1 MRADKII
8 GKPDIARIKAWMS
21 GGGRKILVYHRDADG
36 VCSAS
41 LFLKFFSGF
50 ETLPREGP
58 VIDNDFLKV
67 LIGKKPDVLVFLD
80 IPVDQEWKK
89 IHKLQESV
97 PGMKMMILDH
107 HIPVKDMNSE
117 RLVHIN
123 PMFHGDAYI
132 PASCVMFH
140 LLKGM
145 GFAVD
150 EWMWIAIIGLIGD
163 YGMKDCAWMMKE
175 YDAKKMEP
183 PCESLFRASDIISSS
198 ITLKGAEGAEKS
210 LRLIVSSQKYDD
222 LRKSEELKRWNEIVQ
237 GEVRKIVDD
246 FEKSKET
253 VPNKNIIFYEIRSKM
268 NITSIIATITAEKH
282 PEAIIIIRKRSGDF
296 WKISMRCQEGNVN
309 VGDLAKFASDGIG
322 SGGGHVKSSGA
333 LVNSWETF
341 KERVF
346 LYIEKA

>member
-1 MRADKII
+1 
-8 GKPDIARIKAWMS
+8 
-21 GGGRKILVYHRDADG
+21 
-36 VCSAS
+36 
-41 LFLKFFSGF
+41 
-50 ETLPREGP
+50 
-58 VIDNDFLKV
+58 
-67 LIGKKPDVLVFLD
+67 
-80 IPVDQEWKK
+80 
-89 IHKLQESV
+89 
-97 PGMKMMILDH
+97 
-107 HIPVKDMNSE
+107 
-117 RLVHIN
+117 
-123 PMFHGDAYI
+123 
-132 PASCVMFH
+132 MFH

-246 FEKSKET
+246 FEKSKEAAANH
-253 VPNKNIIFYEIRSKM
+253 VIFYEIRSKM